1 MTETIRTG
9 NNRLIAV
16 LFGLL
21 FVAVADNQMI
31 SPLLPD
37 LMSAFDADAGQAGL
51 LVSVYAIAAAVV
63 SFAIGPL
70 SDRTGRRRMLVSAL
84 IVFAAATLLCGLA
97 WDYASMVAFRAVT
110 GAAAGTLSL
119 NITACIGDHFP
130 YRRRG
135 AAMGLVMS
143 GYFAAMI
150 LGVPAGAYIAEAWTW
165 RWAFGAFAAAGLLLW
180 VPALAIIP
188 HRAQKSGVDGAAVAD
203 GVDGVSTSSVGGAAV
218 ADGVGGTSAVD
229 GTSSVIRAGHDV
241 SFTGMLK
248 GYGRFLV
255 RTGPLAVIAASFL
268 VSASTVGFITYV
280 GAWLRDAYGLTTDLI
295 GMVFLFSGL
304 GALLGSPLAGHLSDR
319 VGKRGIVVGSGLVM
333 AALLAGIPW
342 IDDLLPVVFAGFILT
357 GIAGAFRHAPLQAL
371 VTAMAADEERG
382 ALIALKNTFAEVGI
396 AAGTGLCG
404 VIYVA
409 YGYPYVGAAC
419 GVMAAAAALIVLIWV
434 REPDEPGGPDKPEE
448 PDEPEVPI
456 EPEVPDESE
465 EPDGPGG
472 PDEPEEPGRA

>member
-1 MTETIRTG
+1 M
-9 NNRLIAV
+9 
-16 LFGLL
+16 
-21 FVAVADNQMI
+21 
-31 SPLLPD
+31 
-37 LMSAFDADAGQAGL
+37 
-51 LVSVYAIAAAVV
+51 
-63 SFAIGPL
+63 
-70 SDRTGRRRMLVSAL
+70 
-84 IVFAAATLLCGLA
+84 
-97 WDYASMVAFRAVT
+97 
-110 GAAAGTLSL
+110 
-119 NITACIGDHFP
+119 
-130 YRRRG
+130 
-135 AAMGLVMS
+135 
-143 GYFAAMI
+143 
-150 LGVPAGAYIAEAWTW
+150 
-165 RWAFGAFAAAGLLLW
+165 
-180 VPALAIIP
+180 P
-188 HRAQKSGVDGAAVAD
+188 HRAQKSGVDGTSGVDVAAVAGGVGGASVD
-203 GVDGVSTSSVGGAAV
+203 GVDGTSG
-218 ADGVGGTSAVD
+218 
-229 GTSSVIRAGHDV
+229 VIRAGVGSAGRHV
-241 SFTGMLK
+241 SFTGMVK

-409 YGYPYVGAAC
+409 FGYPYVGAAC

-434 REPDEPGGPDKPEE
+434 REPGEPGGPGG
-448 PDEPEVPI
+448 PDEPG
-456 EPEVPDESE
+456 
-465 EPDGPGG
+465 GPGG

>member
-188 HRAQKSGVDGAAVAD
+188 HRARASGVDGAAVAG
-203 GVDGVSTSSVGGAAV
+203 GV
-218 ADGVGGTSAVD
+218 DGVGGTSAVD
-229 GTSSVIRAGHDV
+229 GTSGVIRAGRDV
-241 SFTGMLK
+241 SFTGMVK

-409 YGYPYVGAAC
+409 FGYPYVGAAC

-434 REPDEPGGPDKPEE
+434 REPGGPGGPDES
-448 PDEPEVPI
+448 EVPI

>member
-1 MTETIRTG
+1 MTEASREG

-16 LFGLL
+16 LFGVM

-37 LMSAFDADAGQAGL
+37 LMTAFDMGAGRAGL

-63 SFAIGPL
+63 SFVVGPL
-70 SDRTGRRRMLVSAL
+70 SDRTGRRKMLIAAL
-84 IVFAAATLLCGLA
+84 IVFTAATLLCGLA
-97 WDYASMVAFRAVT
+97 WNYASLVAFRAVT

-150 LGVPAGAYIAEAWTW
+150 LGVPAGAFVADSWSW
-165 RWAFGAFAAAGLLLW
+165 RWAFGVFAGAGLLLW
-180 VPALAIIP
+180 VPALAVIP
-188 HRAQKSGVDGAAVAD
+188 SRVPAVRD
-203 GVDGVSTSSVGGAAV
+203 V
-218 ADGVGGTSAVD
+218 
-229 GTSSVIRAGHDV
+229 SVIE
-241 SFTGMLK
+241 MIK
-248 GYGRFLV
+248 GYRRFLA

-280 GAWLRDAYGLTTDLI
+280 GTWLRDAYGLTTDLI

-319 VGKRGIVVGSGLVM
+319 VGKRGIVVGSGLAM
-333 AALLAGIPW
+333 AVLLAGIPW

-371 VTAMAADEERG
+371 VTAMATDEERG
-382 ALIALKNTFAEVGI
+382 ALIALKNTVAEIGI
-396 AAGTGLCG
+396 AGGTTLCG
-404 VIYVA
+404 VLYVA
-409 YGYPYVGAAC
+409 FGYPSVGAAC
-419 GVMAAAAALIVLIWV
+419 GVMAAAASIVILVWV
-434 REPDEPGGPDKPEE
+434 GEPAEQDGPDEPGE
-448 PDEPEVPI
+448 PA
-456 EPEVPDESE
+456 
-465 EPDGPGG
+465 
-472 PDEPEEPGRA
+472 EPG

>member
-9 NNRLIAV
+9 DNRLIAV

-37 LMSAFDADAGQAGL
+37 LMSDFDADAGQAGL
-51 LVSVYAIAAAVV
+51 LVSVYAIAAAAV

-70 SDRTGRRRMLVSAL
+70 SDRTGRRKMLVSAL
-84 IVFAAATLLCGLA
+84 IVFTAATLLCGLA
-97 WDYASMVAFRAVT
+97 WNYASMVAFRAVT

-150 LGVPAGAYIAEAWTW
+150 LGVPAGAFIAEAWTW
-165 RWAFGAFAAAGLLLW
+165 RWAFCAFAAAGLLLW

-188 HRAQKSGVDGAAVAD
+188 NRAHSTGVDRTARMGAAAGADRTAGAGGSVSAD
-203 GVDGVSTSSVGGAAV
+203 GSAGAV
-218 ADGVGGTSAVD
+218 P
-229 GTSSVIRAGHDV
+229 AGRDL
-241 SFTGMLK
+241 SFIDLVR
-248 GYGRFLV
+248 GYGRFLA

-280 GAWLRDAYGLTTDLI
+280 GAWLRDAYGLTTDRI

-342 IDDLLPVVFAGFILT
+342 IDDLLPVVFSGFILT

-371 VTAMAADEERG
+371 VTAMASDEERG
-382 ALIALKNTFAEVGI
+382 ALIALKNTVAEIGI
-396 AAGTGLCG
+396 AVGTGLCG

-409 YGYPYVGAAC
+409 FGYPSVGAAC

-434 REPDEPGGPDKPEE
+434 REPGETGEPGGT
-448 PDEPEVPI
+448 
-456 EPEVPDESE
+456 
-465 EPDGPGG
+465 
-472 PDEPEEPGRA
+472 

>member
-180 VPALAIIP
+180 VPALAILP
-188 HRAQKSGVDGAAVAD
+188 HRVRASGVG
-203 GVDGVSTSSVGGAAV
+203 GV
-218 ADGVGGTSAVD
+218 DGVGGTSAVD
-229 GTSSVIRAGHDV
+229 GSSAVLHAGRDL

-248 GYGRFLV
+248 GYGRFLR

-319 VGKRGIVVGSGLVM
+319 VGKRGILVGSGLVM

-409 YGYPYVGAAC
+409 FGYPYVGAAC

-434 REPDEPGGPDKPEE
+434 REPGGPDEPG
-448 PDEPEVPI
+448 
-456 EPEVPDESE
+456 
-465 EPDGPGG
+465 
-472 PDEPEEPGRA
+472 EPEEPGRA

>member
-150 LGVPAGAYIAEAWTW
+150 LGVPAGAYIAEAWSW

-180 VPALAIIP
+180 VPALAILP
-188 HRAQKSGVDGAAVAD
+188 HRAQKSGVDG
-203 GVDGVSTSSVGGAAV
+203 VDGVGGASDVGGAAV
-218 ADGVGGTSAVD
+218 AGGASGVGGAAIAGGVD
-229 GTSSVIRAGHDV
+229 GGGTSTVIRAGGDA

-248 GYGRFLV
+248 GYGRFLR

-280 GAWLRDAYGLTTDLI
+280 GAWLRDAYGLTTDRI

-382 ALIALKNTFAEVGI
+382 ALIALKNTFAEIGI

-409 YGYPYVGAAC
+409 FGYPYVGAAC

-434 REPDEPGGPDKPEE
+434 REPGGPGGPGGP
-448 PDEPEVPI
+448 
-456 EPEVPDESE
+456 E
-465 EPDGPGG
+465 EPDGPG
-472 PDEPEEPGRA
+472 EPGGPGGPEKP